1 MGGADEDIGP
11 GNTAFRLDL
20 LTHTQDAAAVDA
32 QGIQPDQCDGGA
44 IVAKHGGAGFAGI
57 VEGLV
62 ENFAVAPW
70 LFHSQFGADIRF
82 GEASLE
88 IGHLGRAQEQ
98 QQGNEAVH
106 GRYSRQD
113 ESMV

>member
-1 MGGADEDIGP
+1 
-11 GNTAFRLDL
+11 L
-20 LTHTQDAAAVDA
+20 LTHTQDTAAVDA
-32 QGIQPDQCDGGA
+32 QGIQPNQCDGGA

-82 GEASLE
+82 GKASLE
-88 IGHLGRAQEQ
+88 IGHLGRAQEHE
-98 QQGNEAVH
+98 QGNEAVH